1 LKLIY
6 YIIKTKDVSGME
18 RIQSSEVDIDQQIL
32 AELMRKL
39 EKLESSTDLEGT
51 AIVSKTGLRI
61 ASSETA
67 DIVADIYSA
76 SPATL
81 ISLGEKISQGLG
93 QGELKEI
100 VIRGVKGYT
109 IILVGSSDNDFML
122 FTNCKKE
129 YKLGYY
135 FHKVRKAFREMEPIL
150 KKIQSREG
158 RYSERT

>member
-1 LKLIY
+1 
-6 YIIKTKDVSGME
+6 ME
-18 RIQSSEVDIDQQIL
+18 KIETSEINIDPEILGQIMQS
-32 AELMRKL
+32 L
-39 EKLESSTDLEGT
+39 EKLESSTDLEGS

-81 ISLGEKISQGLG
+81 ISLGEKISRGLG
-93 QGELKEI
+93 QGDLREI

-109 IILVGSSDNDFML
+109 IILVGDSDNNFML
-122 FTNCKKE
+122 FTNCKKG

-135 FHKVRKAFREMEPIL
+135 FHKIRKSFKEMEPVL
-150 KKIQSREG
+150 KKIESKDLHT
-158 RYSERT
+158 S

>member
-1 LKLIY
+1 
-6 YIIKTKDVSGME
+6 ME
-18 RIQSSEVDIDQQIL
+18 KIEASEINIDPEIL
-32 AELMRKL
+32 GEIMQNL
-39 EKLESSTDLEGT
+39 EKLESSTDLEGS

-81 ISLGEKISQGLG
+81 ISLGEKISSGLG
-93 QGELKEI
+93 QGDLKEI

-109 IILVGSSDNDFML
+109 IILVGDSDNNFML
-122 FTNCKKE
+122 FTNCSKG

-135 FHKVRKAFREMEPIL
+135 FHKIRKSFKEMEPVL
-150 KKIQSREG
+150 KKIESKDLHT
-158 RYSERT
+158 S

>member
-1 LKLIY
+1 
-6 YIIKTKDVSGME
+6 ME
-18 RIQSSEVDIDQQIL
+18 RIDATEIEINKDIL
-32 AELMRKL
+32 AELMRFL
-39 EKLESSTDLEGT
+39 ENLESSTDLEGT

-81 ISLGEKISQGLG
+81 ISLGEKISSGLG
-93 QGELKEI
+93 QGDLKEI

-109 IILVGSSDNDFML
+109 IILVGDADNDYML
-122 FTNCKKE
+122 FTNCKKG

-135 FHKVRKAFREMEPIL
+135 FHKIRKAFKEMEPFL
-150 KKIQSREG
+150 KKIEHR
-158 RYSERT
+158 

>member
-1 LKLIY
+1 
-6 YIIKTKDVSGME
+6 ME
-18 RIQSSEVDIDQQIL
+18 KIETSEINIDPEILSQI
-32 AELMRKL
+32 MQNL
-39 EKLESSTDLEGT
+39 EKLESSTDLEGS

-81 ISLGEKISQGLG
+81 ISLGEKISRGLG
-93 QGELKEI
+93 QGDLREI

-109 IILVGSSDNDFML
+109 IILVGDSDNKFML
-122 FTNCKKE
+122 FTNCSKG

-135 FHKVRKAFREMEPIL
+135 FHKIRKSFKEMEPVL
-150 KKIQSREG
+150 KKIESKG
-158 RYSERT
+158 LHTS

>member
-1 LKLIY
+1 MASIH
-6 YIIKTKDVSGME
+6 E
-18 RIQSSEVDIDQQIL
+18 SELEIDQEIL
-32 AELMRKL
+32 DELMRNL
-39 EKLESSTDLEGT
+39 ESLESSTDLEGT

-67 DIVADIYSA
+67 DVVADIYSA

-81 ISLGEKISQGLG
+81 ISLGEKISESLE

-109 IILVGSSDNDFML
+109 IIMVGSSDNDFML
-122 FTNCKKE
+122 FTNCKKG

-135 FHKVRKAFREMEPIL
+135 FHKIRKSFRDMEPIL
-150 KKIQSREG
+150 KKIINHKS
-158 RYSERT
+158 T